1 MPRIIYS
8 GQAQYD
14 LSRLYVFLGEKD
26 IAVAQRAMQ
35 AIDVSVKSLTKN
47 PTLWRVI
54 EHGLRELIID
64 FGKSGYIALYDY
76 HQDADLVEIL
86 AIRHQLEDDYKLLP

>member
-1 MPRIIYS
+1 MTRLIYS
-8 GQAQYD
+8 AQAQYD

-26 IAVAQRAMQ
+26 VSVAVRAMNV
-35 AIDVSVKSLTKN
+35 IDESLNLLTDN

-54 EHGLRELIID
+54 EDGLREYIID

-76 HQDADLVEIL
+76 DLDTDCVEVL
-86 AIRHQLEDDYKLLP
+86 AIRHQLENDYKLLP